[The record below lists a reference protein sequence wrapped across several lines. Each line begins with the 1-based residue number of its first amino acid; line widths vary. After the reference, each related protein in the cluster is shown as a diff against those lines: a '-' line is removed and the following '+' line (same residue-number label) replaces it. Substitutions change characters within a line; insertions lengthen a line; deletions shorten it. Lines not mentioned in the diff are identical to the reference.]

1 MEQNVPVIVGSVAA
15 IVVMLLA
22 LAVVDSRMLPAA
34 PLARSVLLSLAVGV
48 AGGTVWLVIA
58 AVVDPGLTAD
68 LYVPIAALGG
78 IAAFLAT
85 IAVRM
90 NGVGTAGTLVFA
102 GAWSALVF
110 VPAAILSFVGLPDFQ
125 PTDHGGSI
133 AMNVAGGAA
142 TLGVLLVTGKRADR
156 SSPGPLPLPL
166 GVIAVIVLCVSWIG
180 WLVGAELD
188 IDDVT
193 PSIMLNAVVGAVTGM
208 LGWLIVQ
215 RIRHRHTTVTAVA
228 AGLVSG
234 LVAITAG
241 AALYTPVSAAVAG
254 LIAGATAC
262 IFTLRRA
269 GATRRQQWFIVGSHL
284 IAGAIGVALLGV
296 LATDVGYL
304 FTGDTGI
311 TFTGIFSFLERQVIS
326 AVAVAAYS
334 CAVAI
339 LLWFLVK
346 RMRSTRA

>member
-1 MEQNVPVIVGSVAA
+1 MEQNVPVIVASVAA
-15 IVVMLLA
+15 IVVMLLS
-22 LAVVDSRMLPAA
+22 LAVVDSRMLPVG
-34 PLARSVLLSLAVGV
+34 PLARSVLLSLGVGAVGGAAWLAIAPLLAPSL
-48 AGGTVWLVIA
+48 AG
-58 AVVDPGLTAD
+58 D
-68 LYVPIAALGG
+68 LYVPIGALGAV
-78 IAAFLAT
+78 AAFLAT

-90 NGVGTAGTLVFA
+90 GGVGTIGTLVFA
-102 GAWSALVF
+102 GAWSAIVF

-133 AMNVAGGAA
+133 AVNVAGGAA
-142 TLGVLLVTGKRADR
+142 ALGVLLVTGKRAQR

-166 GVIAVIVLCVSWIG
+166 GVVAVIALCVSWIT

-193 PSIMLNAVVGAVTGM
+193 PSIMLNSVVGAVAGM
-208 LGWLIVQ
+208 VGWLIVQ
-215 RIRHRHTTVTAVA
+215 RIRHQHTTVTAVA

-254 LIAGATAC
+254 LVAGGIAC
-262 IFTLRRA
+262 IFTLRRTS
-269 GATRRQQWFIVGSHL
+269 ATRRQQWFIVGSHL
-284 IAGAIGVALLGV
+284 IAGAVGVALLGV

-326 AVAVAAYS
+326 TVGVAAYS
-334 CAVAI
+334 CTVAV

-346 RMRSTRA
+346 RMRGSRA